1 MAKIKK
7 SSRWGSISGALLEV
21 EVDISGVRQW
31 GGADEVAVAAGCC
44 VRKRETGERAEGQ
57 NPKSS
62 RSGSISGAPSE
73 MGMDFSGVR

>member
-1 MAKIKK
+1 MAQIRP
-7 SSRWGSISGALLEV
+7 RW
-21 EVDISGVRQW
+21 QW
-31 GGADEVAVAAGCC
+31 GVAFANA
-44 VRKRETGERAEGQ
+44 RRENGLRAK